1 MTSVKDLCGPSE
13 PLTAPVSTRDYYP
26 LNQKLILN
34 KADATS
40 SGTATFSGRREGLA
54 LYFARLV
61 RPLWLAKVTK
71 PG

>member
-1 MTSVKDLCGPSE
+1 MS
-13 PLTAPVSTRDYYP
+13 
-26 LNQKLILN
+26 LILVAFLN
-34 KADATS
+34 LKSGDAATS
-40 SGTATFSGRREGLA
+40 GAATFSGRREGLA